1 MSIDLNSP
9 SLIDSRLRQV
19 IGELGLPLKRLPELF
34 NISALETLQWWNG
47 NMDFIPTEKHFL
59 KLSNSLGIN
68 DSDLFRGNYDLKLAK
83 ERAHGKLAALPER
96 YLQNQNSFVR
106 TSEHIYKYLKL
117 TRGEIFTNQ
126 VYSELNVT
134 PEMYSQAD
142 LKINLTF
149 FADLLAKLVEKG
161 LGKEELD
168 TLAAV
173 IFLSLKNRPLGQE
186 IGLSQDH
193 HDAYQILSKNFAYF
207 DNNFECETKFVG
219 KKCILTM
226 TLPITEHRDLIGE
239 PEKVDLLLRYRMI
252 CTAWIPYLAG
262 LTPIFPKS
270 ESLSKND
277 IVRTRYELNLRTEK
291 VATPPMALV

>member
-1 MSIDLNSP
+1 MSSELSSPDLF
-9 SLIDSRLRQV
+9 DSRLRQL
-19 IGELGLPLKRLPELF
+19 IEEIGLPLKRLPELF

-47 NMDFIPTEKHFL
+47 NLDFIPTEKHFL
-59 KLSNSLGIN
+59 KLSSSLGIN
-68 DSDLFRGNYDLKLAK
+68 DNDLFRGNYDLKLAK
-83 ERAHGKLAALPER
+83 ERAHGKLEALPER
-96 YLQNQNSFVR
+96 YLKNQNSFVR

-117 TRGEIFTNQ
+117 TRGDLFTNQ

-134 PEMYSQAD
+134 SEMYVQAD

-161 LGKEELD
+161 LGKDELD

-186 IGLSQDH
+186 IGLSLDH
-193 HDAYQILSKNFAYF
+193 HDAYQTLSKNFDYF
-207 DNNFECETKFVG
+207 DNNFECESKFVG

-226 TLPITEHRDLIGE
+226 TLPLSEHKDLIGE
-239 PEKVDLLLRYRMI
+239 PHKIDLLLRYRMI

-277 IVRTRYELNLRTEK
+277 IVRTRYELNLRSEK
-291 VATPPMALV
+291 ISRPPLALV

>member
-1 MSIDLNSP
+1 MSPDLRTPSP
-9 SLIDSRLRQV
+9 LELRLRQL
-19 IGELGLPLKRLPELF
+19 IEELGLPLKRLPDFFEL
-34 NISALETLQWWNG
+34 SALEALQWWSG
-47 NMDFIPTEKHFL
+47 NLVFSPNEKHFL
-59 KLSNSLGIN
+59 KLSSSLGIN
-68 DSDLFRGNYDLKLAK
+68 ESDLFRGNYDRKLAK
-83 ERAHGKLAALPER
+83 ERVHGRLDSLPER
-96 YLQNQNSFVR
+96 YLKNQNSFVR

-117 TRGEIFTNQ
+117 TRGELFTSQ

-134 PEMYSQAD
+134 SEMYAQTD

-186 IGLSQDH
+186 IGRSQDH
-193 HDAYQILSKNFAYF
+193 HDAYQILSKNFDYF
-207 DNNFECETKFVG
+207 DNNFECESKFIG

-226 TLPITEHRDLIGE
+226 TLPLAEHKDLIGE
-239 PEKVDLLLRYRMI
+239 PHKIDLLLRYRMI

-277 IVRTRYELNLRTEK
+277 IVRNRYELNLRSEK
-291 VATPPMALV
+291 ISRPPLALV